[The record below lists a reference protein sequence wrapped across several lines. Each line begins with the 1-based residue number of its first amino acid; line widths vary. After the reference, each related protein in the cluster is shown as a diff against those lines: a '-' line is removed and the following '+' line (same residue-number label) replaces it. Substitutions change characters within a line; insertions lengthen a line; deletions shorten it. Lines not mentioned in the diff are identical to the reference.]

1 MTVTV
6 SIPTVL
12 RSHTGGEKRI
22 EASGDTVGAVI
33 ADLESRYGSLRGRIV
48 TDGKLHRFVNVYVDD
63 NDIRTEQGLATA
75 VRAGSSVTI
84 LSAMAGGA

>member
-6 SIPTVL
+6 SIPAVL
-12 RSHTGGEKRI
+12 RRHTGGEKRV
-22 EASGDTVGAVI
+22 EASGETVGAII
-33 ADLESRYGSLRGRIV
+33 ADLESRYDSLQGRIV

-63 NDIRTEQGLATA
+63 NDVRTEQGLATA
-75 VRAGSSVTI
+75 VRDGSSVTI

>member
-12 RSHTGGEKRI
+12 RSHTGGEKRV
-22 EASGDTVGAVI
+22 EASGETVGAVI
-33 ADLESRYGSLRGRIV
+33 ADLESRYGSLQGRIV

-63 NDIRTEQGLATA
+63 NDIRTEQGLDTV
-75 VRAGSSVTI
+75 VREGSAVTI